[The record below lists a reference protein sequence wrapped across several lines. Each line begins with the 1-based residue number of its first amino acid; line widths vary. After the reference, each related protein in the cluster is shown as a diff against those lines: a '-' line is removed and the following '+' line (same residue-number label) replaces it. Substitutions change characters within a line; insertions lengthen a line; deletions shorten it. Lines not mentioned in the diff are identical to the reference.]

1 MSATRQVLPI
11 SDWLVVRYLFEFFS
25 KNIDNVD
32 KVKADMILSIRNGR
46 SEVVD
51 EHIRLEVDKFG
62 KVMEEPEVTIT
73 GVKNSENISSYAYV
87 KKEKK

>member
-1 MSATRQVLPI
+1 
-11 SDWLVVRYLFEFFS
+11 
-25 KNIDNVD
+25 
-32 KVKADMILSIRNGR
+32 MILSIRNGR

-62 KVMEEPEVTIT
+62 KVMEEPEVPIT

>member
-1 MSATRQVLPI
+1 
-11 SDWLVVRYLFEFFS
+11 
-25 KNIDNVD
+25 
-32 KVKADMILSIRNGR
+32 VKADMILSIRNGR

-62 KVMEEPEVTIT
+62 KVMEEPEVPIT